1 LSESGYP
8 GFKDLQDGDFMNNNV
23 NMFAKS
29 TNAVNSGVNREQAES
44 IIKKFLDNE
53 NYRVLAVK
61 GKWGVGKTHL
71 VRTILE
77 EHRKNDCL
85 YASVFGISSIE
96 HLKSR
101 IVANYQKNLKPK
113 PINNV
118 FEFFNRNSGRLEKT
132 PKLDFGLS
140 GSLLAIG
147 GDLLLEI
154 FFNLNVH
161 GNSIIC
167 IDDLER
173 KSQLPLKDIFGFVE
187 YLVQDFKCKII
198 LIYNEDNLDKD
209 SQTDLESY
217 REKVIDK
224 EFYLNPTVEENLD
237 FIFKD
242 YPDVDVIKEVFKKA
256 GTNNIRVIRKT
267 QWLIDEVIELIPL
280 MKDWEESLRHQIIR
294 NIIVINIA
302 KLDTE
307 FCKRFSINGVD
318 PMDTILDLSYNAQ
331 KHHEQYK
338 ENDDKTKNTRFQL
351 SLKIQEIGYINLEK
365 LDSIIIQFIEISLLK
380 DEEFIKE
387 GQILNQKEQ
396 RDQIIQKLDELS
408 NHLFLFKYYNS
419 FADNEQEITNGILS
433 FMKQNHLQL
442 SLPQFRSIEPFA
454 LELGL
459 DIDIYEKSL
468 LEKILKETSEPDDL
482 FELRNTV
489 TYTYLG
495 QRNLLIKYPD
505 LAASFNEKINE
516 YYQTLDITT
525 ALQMII
531 NSDHSNPKIEKY
543 IEFLKSRTVDEYC
556 EWLKKGHPELP
567 KMVRWLLDSGDQPA
581 SNNLK
586 KAIRILTECSKINKI
601 RAKNLYRI
609 DIDN

>member
-1 LSESGYP
+1 MSESGYP

-23 NMFAKS
+23 NMVAKS

-71 VRTILE
+71 VRTVLE
-77 EHRKNDCL
+77 EHHKNDCL
-85 YASVFGISSIE
+85 YASVFGISSIQ
-96 HLKSR
+96 HLKAR
-101 IVANYQKNLKPK
+101 IFANYQKNLKPK

-118 FEFFNRNSGRLEKT
+118 FEFLNRNSGRLEKT

-154 FFNLNVH
+154 LFNLNI
-161 GNSIIC
+161 NSKSIIC

-198 LIYNEDNLDKD
+198 LIYNQDNLDKD
-209 SQTDLESY
+209 SQNDLESY

-237 FIFKD
+237 FIFED
-242 YPDVDVIKEVFKKA
+242 YPDIDVIKEVFKNA

-267 QWLIDEVIELIPL
+267 KWLIDEFIPL
-280 MKDWEESLRHQIIR
+280 MQDWEESLRHQIIR

-307 FCKRFSINGVD
+307 FSKRFSMDGID
-318 PMDTILDLSYNAQ
+318 PIDTILSMSHNAQ
-331 KHHEQYK
+331 KYYDQYK
-338 ENDDKTKNTRFQL
+338 DEDEKTANERWNL
-351 SLKIQEIGYINLEK
+351 RLKIGDIGYINLEK
-365 LDSIIIQFIEISLLK
+365 LDTIILKFIETSLLK

-387 GQILNQKEQ
+387 GQILNKKEQ
-396 RDQIIQKLDELS
+396 RDQIIKKLDELS
-408 NHLFLFKYYNS
+408 NHLYRFQYYNS
-419 FADNEQEITNGILS
+419 LADNEQEITDGILR
-433 FMKQNHLQL
+433 FMEENHLQL
-442 SLPQFRSIEPFA
+442 SWSQFADIKRFA
-454 LELGL
+454 SMLGL
-459 DIDIYEKSL
+459 DISIYEKSL
-468 LEKILKETSEPDDL
+468 LETILKEISENRPYDL
-482 FELRNTV
+482 IELRNT
-489 TYTYLG
+489 LS
-495 QRNLLIKYPD
+495 KYPD
-505 LAASFNEKINE
+505 LEASLNEKIKE

-525 ALQMII
+525 ALQNII
-531 NSDHSNPKIEKY
+531 NDDSYSKIQEY
-543 IEFLKSRTVDEYC
+543 IEFLKSRSVNEYC
-556 EWLKKGHPELP
+556 EWLEKGHPNLVD
-567 KMVRWLLDSGDQPA
+567 MVRWLLNSGDQPA